1 MLWRDPVE
9 PDNRGISNG
18 FNDRIIY
25 GAAPLRAEN
34 LIRRSHEI
42 TFLVRALVKSSR
54 LEIQAPAEQRLI
66 AVEGNLTFGGRKDK
80 LFLVICTGTLEWTLE
95 PVNSYTAQMPKNR
108 SVFILTVYATLRG
121 PEAARGTSARMTAF
135 MSS

>member
-1 MLWRDPVE
+1 MLWCDPVE
-9 PDNRGISNG
+9 PDNRGVSNG

-25 GAAPLRAEN
+25 RATSLRAEN

-42 TFLVRALVKSSR
+42 TFLVGTLVKSSR
-54 LEIQAPAEQRLI
+54 LGFQAPAEQILF
-66 AVEGNLTFGGRKDK
+66 AVYGNLTSGRRKDK
-80 LFLVICTGTLEWTLE
+80 LFLIICTGTLEWAPE
-95 PVNSYTAQMPKNR
+95 PINSYTAQMPKNR